1 MIKEELQE
9 YIMRNS
15 NIDFNYNGKR
25 YGIERMP
32 DNNGNYR
39 IFFWEWYNE
48 STADNSYADFSEFE
62 MNAQIDG
69 QSVIDILAKIDD
81 ADVF

>member
-1 MIKEELQE
+1 MTKKQLEK
-9 YIMRNS
+9 YIMQNS
-15 NIDFNYNGKR
+15 NIDFNYGGKR

-32 DNNGNYR
+32 DDNNIYR

-48 STADNSYADFSEFE
+48 ATSDNSYADFTDFE
-62 MNAQIDG
+62 TNAKIDDK
-69 QSVIDILAKIDD
+69 SVVEILNDIDD